1 MGILDIRLDDLIDCI
16 VPRIERQ
23 TPQAKRDYEKQRA
36 DARAEWENLVAGI
49 PSNEEHLKDYLETV
63 KKLVEKEQSRRTGVE
78 TRLTSIV
85 GLTSIAATVVLTALF
100 AMAAGSM
107 PLQQDV
113 AKWILVPGCF
123 YLALQL
129 YIGLHQAVK
138 GLSRAPYDADTAVD
152 ILPSAQMARCVFLR
166 RCISNKFNML
176 EQHREKNNE
185 KVTRLAVAH
194 CAVRNFLFVLLIL
207 AAAASWMAF
216 TREQPKEAVVSSDK
230 LNAVQATPP
239 RKIVLMKIAIVGP
252 FPDGDHLL
260 SQETVLSCVRE
271 ALKPYGDIQFS
282 GWQIIGRVDKRQ
294 LRKDRATIY
303 GSNQA
308 LAMARAVW
316 VTDYVLSQIASFDPA
331 TAIVSVG
338 GARSIGA
345 KVGDSERRLDRA
357 VDIYALFDREIRLIN
372 SSKPPTETRTIVCP

>member
-1 MGILDIRLDDLIDCI
+1 
-16 VPRIERQ
+16 
-23 TPQAKRDYEKQRA
+23 
-36 DARAEWENLVAGI
+36 
-49 PSNEEHLKDYLETV
+49 
-63 KKLVEKEQSRRTGVE
+63 
-78 TRLTSIV
+78 
-85 GLTSIAATVVLTALF
+85 
-100 AMAAGSM
+100 
-107 PLQQDV
+107 
-113 AKWILVPGCF
+113 
-123 YLALQL
+123 
-129 YIGLHQAVK
+129 
-138 GLSRAPYDADTAVD
+138 
-152 ILPSAQMARCVFLR
+152 
-166 RCISNKFNML
+166 
-176 EQHREKNNE
+176 
-185 KVTRLAVAH
+185 
-194 CAVRNFLFVLLIL
+194 
-207 AAAASWMAF
+207 
-216 TREQPKEAVVSSDK
+216 
-230 LNAVQATPP
+230 
-239 RKIVLMKIAIVGP
+239 MKIAIVGP